1 MRRGIM
7 RRNLLTLMEMVI
19 VVAII
24 GLLAAMTIPVMMN
37 ARANSQRNECISNL
51 TRIDNAKEMWALATN
66 KTTGDVV
73 TGGMDTLVNGY
84 LKTAPSCAAGGTYI
98 LNPVGA
104 WVQCTKSA
112 DGHVQ

>member
-1 MRRGIM
+1 MHRCR
-7 RRNLLTLMEMVI
+7 LTLIEMVL

-24 GLLAAMTIPVMMN
+24 GLLAAMAIPVMMN
-37 ARANSQRNECISNL
+37 ARSNSQRNECMSNL
-51 TRIDNAKEMWALATN
+51 TRIENAKEMWALATN

-84 LKTAPSCAAGGTYI
+84 LKTAPVCSAGGTYI
-98 LNPVGA
+98 LNPIGA
-104 WVQCTKSA
+104 KAQCTKSA